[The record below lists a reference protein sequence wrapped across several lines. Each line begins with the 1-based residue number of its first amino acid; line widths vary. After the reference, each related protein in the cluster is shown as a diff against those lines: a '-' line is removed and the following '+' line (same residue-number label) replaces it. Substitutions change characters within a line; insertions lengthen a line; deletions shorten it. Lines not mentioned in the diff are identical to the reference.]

1 MREIA
6 EQSLEEE
13 DEYDPLVPGVSYL
26 VSFRRDLHEVVV
38 LGAGLVAEAGVWSH
52 ARVGEINAPPAR
64 ELRGESEGAVYPAVG
79 VEHRL
84 AHSFHHAVN
93 WLPEK
98 LCEGLQGAAD
108 TENGECELVVES
120 EGGVVDQASLQMEQR
135 LKIGEHWQH
144 LPLSTDLK
152 QVNCV
157 QSFPLDIFT
166 GFDLQLS
173 EIYYWELLAVLRR
186 YECYIHLP
194 RTQ

>member
-38 LGAGLVAEAGVWSH
+38 LGAGLVAEAGVGSH

-93 WLPEK
+93 WLSEE

-108 TENGECELVVES
+108 TENGERELVVES

-144 LPLSTDLK
+144 LPFSTDLK
-152 QVNCV
+152 QVNCI
-157 QSFPLDIFT
+157 QSFPQNIFT
-166 GFDLQLS
+166 GFELQLS
-173 EIYYWELLAVLRR
+173 EIYY
-186 YECYIHLP
+186 
-194 RTQ
+194 